1 MLYNIKMQYSR
12 IMGIDYGDRRIG
24 IALTDLMQIIASPF
38 EVYQTVNEKADIEYF
53 CNLIETQQ
61 VETVVIGLPLNLD
74 GSEGERAQKTRLF
87 ASKISEKVKVKI
99 VFQDERLTSI
109 EADEIL
115 SDAKIK
121 PKNRKSLI
129 DKLSACIIL
138 ENFLNE
144 RRDDEKRKS

>member
-1 MLYNIKMQYSR
+1 M
-12 IMGIDYGDRRIG
+12 
-24 IALTDLMQIIASPF
+24 
-38 EVYQTVNEKADIEYF
+38 
-53 CNLIETQQ
+53 
-61 VETVVIGLPLNLD
+61 PLNLD